1 MQFKIL
7 NKIIWQCRLTSVTL
21 HPMKDGHQFV
31 LAKFSKLDT
40 LEFLFSYI
48 YNERNYE
55 ALFND
60 MQTKRV
66 HTIERLLIELQER
79 SYHKLTWDD
88 VDRGICQRDK
98 IGEIQRN
105 SEGRPL
111 IYSQIVV
118 FAHIDNRPFPDV
130 KEILKEEY
138 IDISSPSASK
148 ALAFNNIDSFH
159 AKLEAKRRKE
169 EMEQD
174 DWEARAYEEY
184 EEHKYD
190 DMDLSKE
197 EQIMRALKNGDGEYH
212 GF

>member
-31 LAKFSKLDT
+31 LAKFGKLDT

-118 FAHIDNRPFPDV
+118 FAHLDNRSLPDV
-130 KEILKEEY
+130 YQILEKEY
-138 IDISSPSASK
+138 IDISSPCASK
-148 ALAFNNIDSFH
+148 ALEFNNIDSYH

-174 DWEARAYEEY
+174 DWEAGAYEEY

-190 DMDLSKE
+190 DMDLSSE
-197 EQIMRALKNGDGEYH
+197 EQIMRALENGDGEYH